1 MNQQDSEKKE
11 TVPETKGKTG
21 NTFEDLAKSMQ
32 GAFTGNAF
40 LRNTSFPMG
49 GMPSQSG
56 APFPMGGIPF
66 GIGQT
71 PFPKAPTSL
80 QEGAEKPQIEFIE
93 RKPPT
98 GQNTHPAQPTNNQ
111 VEPKQPMQSQE
122 NFPIPAAKAVNP
134 SMGATISDHKP
145 KTANT
150 VVRPSQ
156 PKGGPQSKDP
166 LNLLGSKLG
175 GKYEVTKFLGQGGMG
190 AVYAAKHILLG
201 KERAIKFLP
210 KNSDMD
216 ENSISRFIN
225 EAKAAALVEHP
236 NIVQVH
242 DIEEMDEF
250 YFIIM
255 EYVKGEGVDEILKK
269 EGAMPGPKAL
279 DIILQ
284 SAMGLG
290 AIHKAGLVHRDIKP
304 ANLMRTQEGIIK
316 IADFGI
322 VKHLQSEKALTAANA
337 VLGTPQFMAPE
348 QISNPDIDCRAD
360 IYALGSTFFT
370 LVTNRYAFQGST
382 MQLLFLVMN
391 EPPTPPHEIVPNLDP
406 DISKII
412 LKMMEKNPAKRYQNI
427 QELVQA
433 LKNYKLA
440 KKC

>member
-1 MNQQDSEKKE
+1 MNQKDSEKKE
-11 TVPETKGKTG
+11 TGSGTKDKAG
-21 NTFEDLAKSMQ
+21 NSFEDLAKSMQ
-32 GAFTGNAF
+32 GAFSGNTF
-40 LRNTSFPMG
+40 LRNNPFAVGSTPMPG
-49 GMPSQSG
+49 GS
-56 APFPMGGIPF
+56 PFPMGGLPF
-66 GIGQT
+66 GVAQA
-71 PFPKAPTSL
+71 PFPKATPGIQDNT
-80 QEGAEKPQIEFIE
+80 EKPQIDFME

-98 GQNTHPAQPTNNQ
+98 TQGTYSPQTSAAPTPGTQGKQQAQESEPSAKPPTSKIG
-111 VEPKQPMQSQE
+111 V
-122 NFPIPAAKAVNP
+122 
-134 SMGATISDHKP
+134 TIVDHKP

-150 VVRPSQ
+150 VVRSNQ
-156 PKGGPQSKDP
+156 PKTGPPSKDP

-210 KNSDMD
+210 KNTDMD

-391 EPPTPPHEIVPNLDP
+391 EPPTPPHEIVPSLDP

-412 LKMMEKNPAKRYQNI
+412 LKMMEKSPAKRYQNI

-433 LKNYKLA
+433 LKNYKIA